1 MDDAL
6 FVSGL
11 QCLSDLARDGQRF
24 INRDGS
30 LRDPIRERGSVHEL
44 QHERAY
50 AVRLFEAVNMR
61 DVGMIEGGEC
71 FRFALEPREPFGVA
85 RERLR
90 QNLQRNVTIQLRVAG
105 AIHLAHAASADFGGD
120 FVWAAARAGSQGHR
134 EAILRDWS

>member
-1 MDDAL
+1 MNDTL

-11 QCLSDLARDGQRF
+11 QCVGDLARDGQASS
-24 INRDGS
+24 IGMGS
-30 LRDPIRERGSVHEL
+30 LRDPIRERGAVHEL

-85 RERLR
+85 RESGR
-90 QNLQRNVTIQLRVAG
+90 QNLQRNVAIQLRVAG
-105 AIHLAHAASADFGGD
+105 AIHLAHAAGADLGG
-120 FVWAAARAGSQGHR
+120 
-134 EAILRDWS
+134 